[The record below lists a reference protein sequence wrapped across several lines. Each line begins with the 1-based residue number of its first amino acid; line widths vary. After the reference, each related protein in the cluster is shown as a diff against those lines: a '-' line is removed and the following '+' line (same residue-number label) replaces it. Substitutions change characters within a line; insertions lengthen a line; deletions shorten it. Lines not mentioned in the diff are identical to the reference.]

1 MKSAKPYIEKNKQR
15 FLDELIELLKIP
27 SISADSN
34 YKKDMLKT
42 AEAVKKQLEKAGCDT
57 VEICE
62 TPGYP
67 IVYGEKIIDKKL
79 PTILVY
85 GHYDVQPPDP
95 LDLWENPP
103 FEPVIKK
110 TKLHPEGAIFAR
122 GSCDDKGQMYMHVK
136 ALEYMTKTDQLPCN
150 VKFMIE
156 GEEEVGSKNL
166 AGFVAK
172 NKKKLANDVILISD
186 TGMIAKD
193 TPSITTGIRGLSYV
207 EVEVTGPNR
216 DLHSGLYGGAVA
228 NPINILTKMIASLH
242 DKNNHITIPGFYDE
256 VEKLSK
262 KEREKMAEAP
272 FNLKNY
278 EKALDI
284 DSVYGEKG
292 FSTNE
297 RNSIRP
303 TLDVN
308 GIWGGYIG
316 EGAKTVIASKAYA
329 KISMRLVP
337 NQDWK
342 KITELFKNHFES
354 IAPEGVRVKV
364 TPHHGGQAYVTPIDS
379 LGYKAAEKAYEAT
392 FGKAPIPQRSGGSI
406 PIVALFEKELKSK
419 TILMGFGLDSDAIH
433 SPNEHFGIW
442 NYLKGIETIPQFYH
456 FFTEMSK

>member
-1 MKSAKPYIEKNKQR
+1 MKSAKSYILENKQR
-15 FLDELIELLKIP
+15 FIDELIDLLKIP
-27 SISADSN
+27 SISADST
-34 YKKDMLKT
+34 YKT
-42 AEAVKKQLEKAGCDT
+42 AVIRTADLVKNSLKKAGCDQ

-67 IVYGEKIIDKKL
+67 IVYGEKIIDANL
-79 PTILVY
+79 PTVLVY

-95 LDLWENPP
+95 INLWDSPP
-103 FEPVIKK
+103 FEPVIK
-110 TKLHPEGAIFAR
+110 TTDLHPEGAIFAR

-136 ALEYMTKTDQLPCN
+136 ALEYMTSSGQLPCN

-156 GEEEVGSKNL
+156 GEEEIGSESL
-166 AGFVAK
+166 GWFVER
-172 NKKKLANDVILISD
+172 NQKKLENDIILISD
-186 TGMIAKD
+186 TGMIAPD
-193 TPSITTGIRGLSYV
+193 VPSITTGLRGLSYV

-228 NPINILTKMIASLH
+228 NPINILTQMIASLH
-242 DKNNHITIPGFYDE
+242 DKNNHITIPGFYDQ
-256 VEKLSK
+256 VEELSDL
-262 KEREKMAEAP
+262 ERSKMGEAP
-272 FNLKNY
+272 FSLEAYK
-278 EKALDI
+278 KALDI
-284 DSVYGEKG
+284 NDVHGEKG
-292 FSTNE
+292 YTTNE

-316 EGAKTVIASKAYA
+316 EGAKTVIASKAFA

-337 NQDWK
+337 NQNWEA
-342 KITELFKNHFES
+342 ITELFKNHFER
-354 IAPEGVRVKV
+354 IAPKSVSVKV
-364 TPHHGGQAYVTPIDS
+364 NPHHGGQAYVTPIDC

-392 FGKAPIPQRSGGSI
+392 FGKTPIPQRSGGSI
-406 PIVALFEKELKSK
+406 PIVDLFEKELKSK

-456 FFTEMSK
+456 YFTMMSK